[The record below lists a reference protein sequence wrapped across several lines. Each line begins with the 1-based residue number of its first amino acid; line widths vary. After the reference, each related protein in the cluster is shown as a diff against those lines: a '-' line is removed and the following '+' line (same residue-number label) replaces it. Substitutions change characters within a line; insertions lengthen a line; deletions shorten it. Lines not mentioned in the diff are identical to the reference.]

1 MKATSLVKSVGNC
14 PCIDKKESKRISTP
28 FYCYKIST
36 ICVSK
41 TENNSKFI
49 VKSKVVCYIF
59 VLIESKKI
67 SDKGVFVAQKND
79 FDSLLLKLKGV

>member
-1 MKATSLVKSVGNC
+1 MKVTSLVKSVGNC

-49 VKSKVVCYIF
+49 VKSKVVCYNVSCI
-59 VLIESKKI
+59 VVTKKQN
-67 SDKGVFVAQKND
+67 SRNTRGTKYGY
-79 FDSLLLKLKGV
+79 